1 MAEKLNKL
9 QIRAKVFEIIKSY
22 KSEDDFSEE
31 FSKENILFLHS
42 VEDKE
47 FVLEIL
53 LKELVIAEDF
63 ELTVVIFLISEFATL
78 ELAEEKIWEQLKNP
92 NIADSQK
99 EIYLNLLRALGGKVD
114 IQELMNYMDDFQA
127 VVDTQTQELLE
138 TATINPEAQ
147 IDFLDFLLSLKDAE
161 QLHLIN
167 SLEDD
172 FPGDELANIINPC
185 LRIRMSD
192 KNKEQIIQIL
202 GKSKSYLAVKPLRNY
217 IKANE
222 NDELKRLALKALNQL
237 QTDGLDIENKD
248 LIDLRENEVCKN
260 STFYKAFLSQIDG
273 CGNQGLIFSRIS
285 NKDKVIMFS
294 TVINV
299 NDGIIDCFGL
309 QDITINEFQKVINR
323 FKDNDLVVPI
333 SAELAKYKLQEAEN
347 LNSTKGS
354 VIPYEYM
361 CWSIYC
367 CDITPVSTDF
377 NILKNNEIKDF
388 KYEDYTTLYDSA
400 IFDTWFFEYDD
411 NFEVQKLIDFAIS
424 LKDEKFATRI
434 EQIEN
439 YIEDIYYKVF
449 DLGKLNQYET
459 MLLEAGYV
467 FYLNK
472 DFLRANITAYLAEG
486 IKNGETKF
494 LKDVLRRSIL
504 QHLANIVAEDDE
516 PTNQFAF
523 QKNNKPDVSKEEALE
538 YLENLEEKWQRISLY
553 E

>member
-1 MAEKLNKL
+1 M
-9 QIRAKVFEIIKSY
+9 
-22 KSEDDFSEE
+22 
-31 FSKENILFLHS
+31 
-42 VEDKE
+42 
-47 FVLEIL
+47 
-53 LKELVIAEDF
+53 
-63 ELTVVIFLISEFATL
+63 
-78 ELAEEKIWEQLKNP
+78 
-92 NIADSQK
+92 
-99 EIYLNLLRALGGKVD
+99 
-114 IQELMNYMDDFQA
+114 
-127 VVDTQTQELLE
+127 
-138 TATINPEAQ
+138 
-147 IDFLDFLLSLKDAE
+147 
-161 QLHLIN
+161 
-167 SLEDD
+167 
-172 FPGDELANIINPC
+172 
-185 LRIRMSD
+185 
-192 KNKEQIIQIL
+192 
-202 GKSKSYLAVKPLRNY
+202 
-217 IKANE
+217 
-222 NDELKRLALKALNQL
+222 
-237 QTDGLDIENKD
+237 
-248 LIDLRENEVCKN
+248 
-260 STFYKAFLSQIDG
+260 
-273 CGNQGLIFSRIS
+273 
-285 NKDKVIMFS
+285 
-294 TVINV
+294 
-299 NDGIIDCFGL
+299 
-309 QDITINEFQKVINR
+309 
-323 FKDNDLVVPI
+323 
-333 SAELAKYKLQEAEN
+333 QEAEN

-377 NILKNNEIKDF
+377 SILKNNEIKDF
-388 KYEDYTTLYDSA
+388 KYEDYTTLYDST

-424 LKDEKFATRI
+424 LKDKNFATRI

-472 DFLRANITAYLAEG
+472 DFLRANITANLAEG